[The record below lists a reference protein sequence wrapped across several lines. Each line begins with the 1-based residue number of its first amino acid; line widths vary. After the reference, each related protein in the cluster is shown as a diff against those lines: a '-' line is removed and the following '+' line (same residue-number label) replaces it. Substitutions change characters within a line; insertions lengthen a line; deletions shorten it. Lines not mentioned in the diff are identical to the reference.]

1 MNCQFLPRKIPCVS
15 KYRVFV
21 FFPLFLGA
29 LHARKRTSPAR
40 ATCDAS
46 RASKDHFRVVFKVD
60 SGRAH
65 SAFQA
70 SVSWERRVFGPET
83 SSIVEATTASGAMT
97 ATMTVPPRSVTAVTA
112 AAGEAEPMDVECCVP
127 PRLCEEDY
135 TREITLAAYHRDAA
149 RVASVLRLCGPKSVA
164 EMSLSRAAA
173 VQLLGED
180 VYLGS
185 HSWSTQEGFPVMYFA
200 GETTFAPPAR
210 APFPARIFHTRR
222 TPRKVIL
229 RGKAAVGN
237 DSAVERRFFYPG
249 YTRESGSRAHVR
261 GEFCSLKAAEAS
273 SGVVTSTHTRNGRD
287 TRGRQPRHARFR
299 GPACYLQK
307 LPEDIY
313 ARTVVLIFFASS

>member
-1 MNCQFLPRKIPCVS
+1 
-15 KYRVFV
+15 
-21 FFPLFLGA
+21 
-29 LHARKRTSPAR
+29 
-40 ATCDAS
+40 
-46 RASKDHFRVVFKVD
+46 
-60 SGRAH
+60 
-65 SAFQA
+65 
-70 SVSWERRVFGPET
+70 
-83 SSIVEATTASGAMT
+83 MT
-97 ATMTVPPRSVTAVTA
+97 ATMTVPPRASGASVVQAD
-112 AAGEAEPMDVECCVP
+112 EAEPMDVECSVP
-127 PRLCEEDY
+127 PRLSEEDY
-135 TREITLAAYHRDAA
+135 AREIILAAYHRDAA
-149 RVASVLRLCGPKSVA
+149 RVASVLRLCGPKATA

-173 VQLLGED
+173 VQLLGQD

-261 GEFCSLKAAEAS
+261 GEFRSLKAAEAS